1 MYFLSIRLRCL
12 ATLPCWLCA
21 LLIDREQGPPDK
33 RTAAADKKRKKENA
47 KLDFEILREASRIWN
62 KFCCLWRLSWT
73 NLGQIIWLFQQDFA
87 RSVKTSQFRDYKAY
101 NFHKPCLVKSVDWVR
116 RFASELSLNWIAKG
130 GLWSEAST
138 GRLGIETK
146 MKTRIPTRVSY
157 VWEATLIYLVRD
169 KMP

>member
-33 RTAAADKKRKKENA
+33 RTAAADKKRKKERPGW
-47 KLDFEILREASRIWN
+47 ILRSWERQVESGISFAACDVWVGPT
-62 KFCCLWRLSWT
+62 WGRLSDSFNGT
-73 NLGQIIWLFQQDFA
+73 LRGVLKLANIMITRHTISTRVVLSRALNESEGSLQ
-87 RSVKTSQFRDYKAY
+87 
-101 NFHKPCLVKSVDWVR
+101 NWV
-116 RFASELSLNWIAKG
+116 WIAKG

-146 MKTRIPTRVSY
+146 MKTRILTKVSY